1 MSKWVEVEVRMYR
14 RFLVEVPD
22 EVAFPEQ
29 WADAEVYNFA
39 LTNKEQ
45 AAVTDIEAYLAE
57 ENEYIEKQKRFY
69 EVIKLVKE

>member
-1 MSKWVEVEVRMYR
+1 MIKWVEVEVRMYR

-29 WADAEVYNFA
+29 WADAEIYNFA

-45 AAVTDIEAYLAE
+45 DSVTDIEPYLTDDT
-57 ENEYIEKQKRFY
+57 EYIERMKTSS
-69 EVIKLVKE
+69 EVIELVKE

>member
-29 WADAEVYNFA
+29 WADTEVYNFA

-45 AAVTDIEAYLAE
+45 DSVTDIETYLT
-57 ENEYIEKQKRFY
+57 NDKEYIERVKCSS
-69 EVIKLVKE
+69 EVIELVKE